1 MSPFISQD
9 LEPAIDGQHEH
20 KGCHM
25 QVDEPFPLENVP
37 SRVKQAI
44 LREFKGRCPSM
55 REVAGIPDA
64 YWLATPAIGRKFL
77 QTIRDAAPAPAR
89 QTTVPV
95 RRLTD
100 AELMERLESL
110 QEELQRLYD
119 VLKARARRT
128 PRNRV
133 RHQRPFGERSRPS
146 HDLSL
151 G

>member
-1 MSPFISQD
+1 
-9 LEPAIDGQHEH
+9 
-20 KGCHM
+20 M
-25 QVDEPFPLENVP
+25 QMDEPFPLESVP
-37 SRVKQAI
+37 SRVRLAI
-44 LREFKGRCPSM
+44 LSEFNGRRPSV
-55 REVAGIPDA
+55 REVAEIPDA

-77 QTIRDAAPAPAR
+77 QTIRDATPAPTR

-100 AELMERLESL
+100 AELMDRLESL
-110 QEELQRLYD
+110 QEELQWLHD

-128 PRNRV
+128 PRNRG
-133 RHQRPFGERSRPS
+133 RLQEPFGERFRPS

>member
-1 MSPFISQD
+1 
-9 LEPAIDGQHEH
+9 
-20 KGCHM
+20 M
-25 QVDEPFPLENVP
+25 QVDEPFPLESVP

-55 REVAGIPDA
+55 REVAEIPDA

-77 QTIRDAAPAPAR
+77 QTICDAAPAPAR
-89 QTTVPV
+89 LTTVPV
-95 RRLTD
+95 RRLTA

-128 PRNRV
+128 PRNRG
-133 RHQRPFGERSRPS
+133 RLQKPFGERSRPS

>member
-1 MSPFISQD
+1 
-9 LEPAIDGQHEH
+9 
-20 KGCHM
+20 M
-25 QVDEPFPLENVP
+25 QVDQLFPLESVP

-44 LREFKGRCPSM
+44 LSEFKGRCPSM
-55 REVAGIPDA
+55 REVAEIPDA

-95 RRLTD
+95 RRLTN
-100 AELMERLESL
+100 AELMDRLEGL
-110 QEELQRLYD
+110 QEELQKLHD

-128 PRNRV
+128 PRNKV